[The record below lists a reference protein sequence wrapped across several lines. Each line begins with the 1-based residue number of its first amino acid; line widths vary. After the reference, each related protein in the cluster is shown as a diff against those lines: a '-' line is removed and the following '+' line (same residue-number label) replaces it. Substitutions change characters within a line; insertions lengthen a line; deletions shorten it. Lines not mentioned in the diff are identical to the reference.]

1 MIELLHDLE
10 NFAKANTKGQLQDIL
25 PNFFSMVYKFMN
37 RNYGRHP
44 LLFGSLKKFLGEN
57 QYHMKKRVNEEIFG
71 WINEL
76 KPTLDVSALEN
87 VTRSQVPIFI
97 RNISAALQQASI
109 TILRGIDEVKKPY
122 ATMPYIADPIHF
134 FKDIPNKVSGYFRKH
149 KQKLKVFFLELE
161 GDIRSSLHRIDLMM
175 RNLSSLA
182 GGYHGLVF
190 KNIKQF
196 GMKIR
201 DSTNELMKLIDKKT
215 GDCLKKIQQ
224 GKTLE
229 EQLQLLS
236 KLFNEHKNDIKLH
249 QTEFLKELRANI
261 TTYFNGRD
269 FVKSIGNEISNG
281 LENDIDMKNIRTLSS
296 ILQKD
301 MHNITKQIV
310 APQLQVLLTT
320 IDTFICEV
328 KTNLSYIYDNFLK
341 DNVFYNEDYGRIT
354 IPSENA
360 FQEALEAFA
369 NVKRGYEMSVS
380 IN

>member
-1 MIELLHDLE
+1 
-10 NFAKANTKGQLQDIL
+10 
-25 PNFFSMVYKFMN
+25 
-37 RNYGRHP
+37 
-44 LLFGSLKKFLGEN
+44 
-57 QYHMKKRVNEEIFG
+57 
-71 WINEL
+71 
-76 KPTLDVSALEN
+76 
-87 VTRSQVPIFI
+87 
-97 RNISAALQQASI
+97 
-109 TILRGIDEVKKPY
+109 
-122 ATMPYIADPIHF
+122 
-134 FKDIPNKVSGYFRKH
+134 
-149 KQKLKVFFLELE
+149 
-161 GDIRSSLHRIDLMM
+161 
-175 RNLSSLA
+175 
-182 GGYHGLVF
+182 
-190 KNIKQF
+190 
-196 GMKIR
+196 MKIR

-215 GDCLKKIQQ
+215 GDWLKKIQQ

-320 IDTFICEV
+320 IDTFICDV
-328 KTNLSYIYDNFLK
+328 KTNLSYMYDNFLK